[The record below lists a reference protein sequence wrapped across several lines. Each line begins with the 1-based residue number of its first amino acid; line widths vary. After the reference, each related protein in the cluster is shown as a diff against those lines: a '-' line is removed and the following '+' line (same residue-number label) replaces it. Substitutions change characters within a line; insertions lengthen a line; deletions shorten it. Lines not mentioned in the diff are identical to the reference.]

1 MDLEKI
7 ATASVTASI
16 SATDVLSPYIN
27 EGDKE
32 PSWDGNIYIYSNKN
46 KRKDG
51 IKKVPVQVKGKQ
63 NDDFSKNTIKYP
75 IAVTDLKNYL
85 NDGGVI
91 FFVVYV
97 NETGINTK
105 IYYSCLLPVKIRFIL
120 DNNMN
125 GKKKISIE
133 LDSFPEDNLMKVSV
147 LLNFYD
153 HKQKQTSFAHTK
165 LQSLAEL
172 ENQGVLE
179 GVTFSVSNYGYSDV
193 NPYKLLFRDDIYMYA
208 NIKGSAVP
216 QPLED
221 IPLDIHIAENVEAE
235 ISVNGVV
242 FYSQFQRIRSKNKV
256 VLNIGKSVIV
266 SMKEEKQSLIIRFTL
281 TPILK
286 YAVLDLEF
294 ILALQKNN
302 QFEIAGQILPLDAS
316 KMFSIEKTKELQK
329 NLEYCRKLVS
339 LLNIFKLDTE
349 VNINNFT
356 TDDYRNSQLLI
367 RGLVEREAVSGLK
380 DDLPFVMRLK
390 YLGKKIIIGLAK
402 EEQPNTYRISDY
414 FSEKLILCY
423 EDESGV
429 NRTSRYDFLEVDDF
443 LDIQNIDYDDILPS
457 YQELSEEKNIY
468 TRANFILLK
477 LLLAYDKSGDKRRD
491 ILDAAYNIAKWLYD
505 VNMKDDTLQL
515 NIYKLNFYQVLKRQ
529 KNLTKV
535 QKKELLYIADDLHQD
550 KVIRIGAY
558 LLLDNQ
564 ISAELLF
571 DELVEN
577 VKVEFHKFPIFRFWK
592 GDVG

>member
-63 NDDFSKNTIKYP
+63 DDDFSKNTIKYP

-172 ENQGVLE
+172 EKQGVLE

-505 VNMKDDTLQL
+505 VNMKDDTMQL